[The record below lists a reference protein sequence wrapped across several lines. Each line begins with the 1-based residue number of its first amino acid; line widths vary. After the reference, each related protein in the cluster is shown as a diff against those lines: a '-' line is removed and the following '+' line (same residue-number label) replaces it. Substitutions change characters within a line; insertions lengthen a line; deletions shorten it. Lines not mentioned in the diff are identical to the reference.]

1 MADKNTD
8 QDLANKPQYSIADIM
23 ELLDK
28 NEAEVRKLIKKADV
42 EIKENINDPTERISY
57 QSYCK
62 LWVSMVNRPEGKL
75 LSTLLVE
82 ESPGNWLSR
91 LLGNR

>member
-1 MADKNTD
+1 MAKTDSD
-8 QDLANKPQYSIADIM
+8 QDLSNKPQYSIADIM

-42 EIKENINDPTERISY
+42 EIEENINDPTERINY

-75 LSTLLVE
+75 LATLLVE
-82 ESPGNWLSR
+82 DPGNWWTR
-91 LLGNR
+91 LLGKR